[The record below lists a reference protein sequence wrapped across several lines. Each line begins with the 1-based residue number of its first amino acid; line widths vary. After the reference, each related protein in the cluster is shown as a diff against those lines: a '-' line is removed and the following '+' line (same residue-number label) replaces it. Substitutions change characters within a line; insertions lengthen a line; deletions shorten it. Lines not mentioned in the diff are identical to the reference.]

1 MPILFEQEQLAG
13 LSFLK
18 DRLIR
23 RGDTGLYVVDLQK
36 RLRNAG
42 FKITI
47 DGDFG
52 GGTEKAVL
60 AFQTTH
66 GLVADGIVGPK
77 TLAVLDERTACS
89 KYLRQSDLM
98 KAAEELGI
106 SIAAMLAVNEVESK
120 GTGFLEDGR
129 PVILYERH
137 IMYRILPDYGIKP
150 DVYVRTDPG
159 LVNPNGGGYLGGV
172 REWGRLENA
181 KTICHDAALE
191 SASWGSYQIM
201 GFHWHLMGFKN
212 VRDYVGYNHVSEANQ
227 LNCFVRFVKSQPG
240 ILAALRKQDWAQFAR
255 LYNGKNHKQ
264 YDLKIA
270 AAFNRYESIVS

>member
-1 MPILFEQEQLAG
+1 MPNLFEQELLAG
-13 LSFLK
+13 PGFLK

-23 RGDTGLYVVDLQK
+23 RGDSGLYVVDLQK

-42 FKITI
+42 FKINI

-52 GGTEKAVL
+52 PATEKIVIE
-60 AFQTTH
+60 FQETH

-77 TLAVLDERTACS
+77 TLSTLDNRTACS
-89 KYLRQSDLM
+89 KYLRQSDIVT
-98 KAAEELGI
+98 AANNLGI
-106 SIAAMLAVNEVESK
+106 SIAAMLAVNEIESK

-129 PVILYERH
+129 VVILYERH
-137 IMYRILPDYGIKP
+137 IMYRTLPDYGIKP
-150 DVYVRTDPG
+150 DVYVKSDPG
-159 LVNPNGGGYLGGV
+159 LVNPTGGGYLGGTK
-172 REWGRLENA
+172 EWTRLENA
-181 KTICHDAALE
+181 KKICHDAALE

-212 VRDYVGYNHVSEANQ
+212 IRDYTGYVQVSEANQ
-227 LNCFVRFVKSQPG
+227 LDCFVRFVKSQPG
-240 ILAALRKQDWAQFAR
+240 ILDALRKQDWAKFAR

-270 AAFNRYESIVS
+270 AAFNRYENLLS